1 MHSPAHISNSRRNLK
16 IIVSSPT
23 LRTCVSDQSFRS
35 PYMCVSPILSPRQL
49 ETRSKLLNSPSPSTL
64 RVQYLDFKQKVNKQI
79 TKRLEQQIKKKET
92 YGIFPKGLNDLRQE
106 TLKEVSLHR
115 E

>member
-1 MHSPAHISNSRRNLK
+1 MHSPVPISNPRRNLK

-35 PYMCVSPILSPRQL
+35 PYMCLSPILSPRQL
-49 ETRSKLLNSPSPSTL
+49 ETRSKLLNSPSASTQ
-64 RVQYLDFKQKVNKQI
+64 RIQYLDFKQKVNKLI
-79 TKRLEQQIKKKET
+79 TRRLELQIRKKET
-92 YGIFPKGLNDLRQE
+92 YGIFPKELNDLRQE